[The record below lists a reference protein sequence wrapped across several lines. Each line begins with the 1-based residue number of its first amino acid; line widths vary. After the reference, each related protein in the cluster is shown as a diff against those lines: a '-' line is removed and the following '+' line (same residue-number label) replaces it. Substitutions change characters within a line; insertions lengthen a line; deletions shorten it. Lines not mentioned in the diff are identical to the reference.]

1 VPSPHRLFK
10 NSSSALEIFLLNIQQ
25 GCGSVLHWEAG
36 SGSAV
41 KSKSGALEAQNGA
54 KNGGPWTLKIKA
66 WSLIME
72 PWRFCRSMVA
82 DSHHLNREHKS
93 DLYGSAL
100 KLKEGSSISDAC
112 SHEDLPS
119 SESVKSDVL

>member
-1 VPSPHRLFK
+1 MESTIP
-10 NSSSALEIFLLNIQQ
+10 ALEIFLLNIQCALKQ

-93 DLYGSAL
+93 DLYGSSL
-100 KLKEGSSISDAC
+100 KLKEGSCRFA
-112 SHEDLPS
+112 DLAS
-119 SESVKSDVL
+119 SKAVKSDVL